1 MHSIFYSTLL
11 CVIIT
16 RVAYTQP
23 VTSITDLNP
32 ATAHSFP
39 EGFFFSAPIHLTTLG
54 NKLLFAANDGI
65 HGNELW
71 TSDGTPSGAIL
82 LKDIKP
88 GAGSSNISGFTN
100 FNDKIYFAADNGT
113 SGLEL
118 WVTDGTPE
126 GTVQLKD
133 LRPGAGDSTPRY
145 LTLANNLLFFAADQP
160 GSIPALW
167 QSDGTPEGTITTP
180 GLSFSGLGPSQLT
193 ALDGK
198 LYFAGPDRELW
209 VTDGSAGGAFR
220 VKEISPTASNSYI
233 EEMVA
238 LDGKLYFS
246 ADDEPSNSEPWVSD
260 GTEAGTFKLRE
271 IEPGVFS
278 GSNPRK
284 FHEFKNRVWF
294 SASGL
299 LWTTDGTP
307 DGTDMFKNLSVFP
320 ASNDPAC
327 FFSDS
332 ARLYFPADD
341 GQTGYELWST
351 DGTPAGTDLVKNI
364 NPNVSS
370 SYPEELTAGA
380 GGLLYFRAYTGS
392 DGWELWQS
400 DGTTSGTTRVADIR
414 PGPESSYPQ
423 AFTRLDNALYFV
435 ADDGIL
441 GRELW
446 KLDLST
452 GLPAPLGSDRL
463 FSLSPNPANTF
474 VHLYLTPPASEAR
487 CSLRL
492 FDMAGQMVY
501 AAENITSETW
511 PVPVGHLSAGMYSL
525 VLVSE
530 QRVQSTRVAV
540 TH

>member
-1 MHSIFYSTLL
+1 MRSIFYTTLL
-11 CVIIT
+11 SAMVMRI
-16 RVAYTQP
+16 AYTQP

-32 ATAHSFP
+32 ATSHAFP
-39 EGFFFSAPIHLTTLG
+39 EGTFFGAPIHLTALG
-54 NKLLFAANDGI
+54 NKLLFAANDGV
-65 HGNELW
+65 HGYELW
-71 TSDGTPSGAIL
+71 ASDGNSGGATL

-88 GAGSSNISGFTN
+88 GAGNSNISGFTE
-100 FNDKIYFAADNGT
+100 FNGKIYFSADDGV

-126 GTVQLKD
+126 GTAQLKD
-133 LRPGAGDSTPRY
+133 LRPGAGGSNPRY
-145 LTLANNLLFFAADQP
+145 LTLANNLLFFSADQP

-167 QSDGTPEGTITTP
+167 QSDGTLDGTIVTP

-193 ALDGK
+193 ALGGK

-209 VTDGSAGGAFR
+209 VTDGSAAGTFR
-220 VKEISPTASNSYI
+220 VKEISPAASNSYI
-233 EEMVA
+233 EEMAA
-238 LDGKLYFS
+238 LGGKLYFS

-284 FHEFKNRVWF
+284 FHYFKNRVWF

-299 LWTTDGTP
+299 LWTTEGTP

-341 GQTGYELWST
+341 GQTGYELWRT

-370 SYPEELTAGA
+370 SYPEELTPGA

-400 DGTTSGTTRVADIR
+400 DGTTAGTTRLADIR

-423 AFTRLDNALYFV
+423 AFTRLDNTLYFV
-435 ADDGIL
+435 ADDGIR

-452 GLPAPLGSDRL
+452 GLPTPVSSDRL

-474 VHLYLTPPASEAR
+474 LQVHLTPPASGAG

-492 FDMAGQMVY
+492 FDMAGQVIC
-501 AAENITSETW
+501 AAENITSDTW
-511 PVPVGHLSAGMYSL
+511 SVPVGHLSAGMYSL

-530 QRVQSTRVAV
+530 QRVQSARVAV
-540 TH
+540 VH